1 MKKTKCAWKRIVA
14 GIMLVAMVFTG
25 IPFTQKLTVEAV
37 EGEGAYVPP
46 MEADTVL
53 YEENFDTR

>member
-1 MKKTKCAWKRIVA
+1 
-14 GIMLVAMVFTG
+14 VAMVFTG